1 VGTGLLGSRLN
12 DTLSCLVWQQQ
23 VLEKLSEQLPP
34 SDFSPGLAVVPC
46 ARSVVALQCRAGV
59 LKTFVGNNCV
69 PT

>member
-23 VLEKLSEQLPP
+23 VLEKLSEP